1 MGIILT
7 NDNAAFAPMR
17 IKSPKMKPDE
27 VEESKGKV
35 KKLPADNTG
44 ATMTMAKNMFVQGG
58 AEVRPNGMVKQDDA
72 GEMCA
77 ECLKGCI
84 GDMLAF
90 YMKAQAYHWNV
101 MGQDFAQFH
110 ELFGEIYEGV
120 HGSIDKFAE
129 FLRAM
134 GYMAPFTME
143 AFINTTGV
151 QRGPVEPTPAGMAND
166 LYLANVYMQ
175 DKLMSLYHKAEA
187 AMNHGLSNFV
197 QDRMAAHQKY
207 GWQLG
212 ASLGM
217 PEFAKA
223 TE

>member
-1 MGIILT
+1 
-7 NDNAAFAPMR
+7 
-17 IKSPKMKPDE
+17 
-27 VEESKGKV
+27 
-35 KKLPADNTG
+35 
-44 ATMTMAKNMFVQGG
+44 
-58 AEVRPNGMVKQDDA
+58 
-72 GEMCA
+72 
-77 ECLKGCI
+77 
-84 GDMLAF
+84 
-90 YMKAQAYHWNV
+90 
-101 MGQDFAQFH
+101 
-110 ELFGEIYEGV
+110 
-120 HGSIDKFAE
+120 
-129 FLRAM
+129 
-134 GYMAPFTME
+134 
-143 AFINTTGV
+143 
-151 QRGPVEPTPAGMAND
+151 MAND